1 MHQIMPFPLWVGH
14 AGDGRAF
21 REIFAN
27 GIRAIVQL
35 AIEEPPLQLP
45 HELIYQRFPL
55 LDGEGNDR
63 IVLHLAINAVS
74 RLIKSKIP
82 ALVCCGAGMSRSP
95 VIVAAALAL
104 STQSDLGKC
113 IHEVLQNRAADIS
126 VLFLADVE
134 AALTDI
140 KSRHGSAP

>member
-1 MHQIMPFPLWVGH
+1 MHQIEPYALWVGH

-27 GIRAIVQL
+27 DIRAIVQL
-35 AIEEPPLQLP
+35 AIEEPPLQPP

-55 LDGEGNDR
+55 HDGEGNDR
-63 IVLHLAINAVS
+63 VVLHLAIDAVA
-74 RLIKSKIP
+74 RLIRSRIP
-82 ALVCCGAGMSRSP
+82 ALVCCGAGMSRSLL
-95 VIVAAALAL
+95 IVAAALAVTTESEL
-104 STQSDLGKC
+104 RKC
-113 IHEVLQNRAADIS
+113 IHEVLQDRAADIS

-140 KSRHGSAP
+140 KSKHGMS

>member
-1 MHQIMPFPLWVGH
+1 MHQIKPFALWVGH

-27 GIRAIVQL
+27 DIRAIVQL
-35 AIEEPPLQLP
+35 AIEEPPLQPP
-45 HELIYQRFPL
+45 HELICQRFPL

-63 IVLHLAINAVS
+63 DVLNLAIHAVAG
-74 RLIKSKIP
+74 LIRKRIP

-95 VIVAAALAL
+95 VIVAAALTVA
-104 STQSDLGKC
+104 TESDLGKC
-113 IHEVLQNRAADIS
+113 MHEVLQNRAADIS

-134 AALTDI
+134 AALADI
-140 KSRHGSAP
+140 DKST